1 MTVIRPNSISGINSI
16 TGNGGDI
23 SIFRADG
30 TAADVT
36 VNNITSGVITATT
49 GTFTGNL
56 GVGGVLTYEDVT
68 NIDSVGVITARDG
81 LRVTGIATISGD
93 LSIADKIIH
102 TGDTDTSIRFS
113 GADTITAETGGSERT
128 RISSDGHLGINTDFT
143 GSQIWRAGKRLEIFG
158 GSGNVT
164 GELHLGANRG
174 DGTQSVGSINF
185 FDNTQD
191 STHRHI
197 ALIET
202 DKSGTTSN
210 KRGGTMVFY
219 TKTDNVAA
227 PTEKLRI
234 HATGA
239 VTKPLQPSFIAGRT
253 GGNQTFTVG
262 VYPLNVARLNVGNHY
277 NTSTYKFVAPV
288 AGVYYFY
295 GQVYYNNGSGSYRV
309 GIRKTPN
316 GGSAF
321 MLNTAGHKMVDNDNQ
336 QNTAIIESMAV
347 GDAVDLFCD
356 SNVSMQC
363 YYNIND
369 NTYGAH
375 TYFMGYLIG

>member
-36 VNNITSGVITATT
+36 VNNITSGVITGTT